1 MGFERHSILCKLH
14 EVSWVKEWSEFD
26 SWIAAAKVDKVVVLT
41 DHHTF
46 EYCYDYWASRSFINP
61 DAVIEIPP
69 GETHKTLT
77 TAENIWQQMHQLQ
90 LSRNSLLICL
100 GGGVVT
106 DLGGFCASV
115 YKRGMKCV
123 HIPTSLL
130 AQVDAAIGGKT
141 GIDHEYLKNVIGTF
155 HLPEAVFIDP
165 NFLGTLPQR
174 QVLNGMAEVIKHA
187 LIKDEEIWNYLESL
201 EDISN
206 PEALDIQLILRAA
219 AIKCQVIDQ
228 DPTEKGIR
236 KILNF
241 GHTVGHAIESLLLES
256 GYDILHGEA
265 IAAGMEIEA
274 LLSLKVMGLDIRSY
288 QRIFALLRK
297 HYPILP
303 ISEEDIPEIIKR
315 MQNDKKNKGN
325 QIAFALLSKIGEA
338 DFSFST
344 GDHKLIADMIRA
356 YILQS

>member
-1 MGFERHSILCKLH
+1 MAFERHSILCNLH
-14 EVSWVKEWSEFD
+14 EVSWVKDWSHFED
-26 SWIAAAKVDKVVVLT
+26 WITAINADKVVVLV

-46 EYCYDYWASRSFINP
+46 EYCYDSWASRSFIKP

-69 GETHKTLT
+69 GEQFKTLT
-77 TAENIWQQMHQLQ
+77 TAESIWQEMHQLQ

-106 DLGGFCASV
+106 DLGAFCASV

-123 HIPTSLL
+123 HIPTTLL

-141 GIDHEYLKNVIGTF
+141 GIDHSYLKNVIGTF

-165 NFLGTLPQR
+165 NFLATLPHR
-174 QVLNGMAEVIKHA
+174 QCLNGMAEVIKHA
-187 LIKDEEIWNYLESL
+187 LIKDEEIWNYLETLDDLTQS
-201 EDISN
+201 
-206 PEALDIQLILRAA
+206 EALDIQLILRAA

-241 GHTVGHAIESLLLES
+241 GHTIGHGIESVLLES
-256 GYDILHGEA
+256 GFDILHGEA

-274 LLSLKVMGLDIRSY
+274 LLSLKVMGFDIRSY
-288 QRIFALLRK
+288 QRIFSFLRK
-297 HYPILP
+297 HYPVLP
-303 ISEEDIPEIIKR
+303 IQEQDIPEIIKR
-315 MQNDKKNKGN
+315 MQNDKKNKGD
-325 QIAFALLSKIGEA
+325 QISFALLKGIGTA
-338 DFSFST
+338 DYSFYT
-344 GDHKLIADMIRA
+344 DDHKLLADMIRA
-356 YILQS
+356 YILQ